1 MPTCLEP
8 FGYGHGAIKDACS
21 GRIVGY
27 SMDVR
32 MRASLAVAALPNA
45 SARRGV
51 RGTVV
56 HPDRSQFRS
65 VKFVRAPREAGLVGS
80 MGRTGSCAD
89 KAAMKSFFAL
99 LQKNVLGRHR

>member
-1 MPTCLEP
+1 MSRDIVPTCLEP

-32 MRASLAVAALPNA
+32 LKASLAVAALRDA

-56 HPDRSQFRS
+56 HSDRGSQT
-65 VKFVRAPREAGLVGS
+65 GLN
-80 MGRTGSCAD
+80 R
-89 KAAMKSFFAL
+89 
-99 LQKNVLGRHR
+99 